1 MRTKKLLG
9 LNEKELYKEYS
20 NNCRCNYPGCE
31 CKAINS
37 HTYPQSYLRKFA
49 SSNFLY
55 ATDIESIVSTMFFK
69 SYNVDFVNK
78 VSVKRAGA
86 KPLFCSKHDS
96 DIFRVI
102 ESDEEVD
109 LDNYLLLFLYRVFIY
124 DYVLEKAV
132 KVPSVQTQ
140 ILKDKD
146 YAKKLS
152 EQDEDSYLFISNEIK
167 KILDKDYS
175 FRSYELLKV
184 KLDRVITQR
193 LENRINSLREE
204 FVLKYF
210 KINKKLDFAA
220 SGTMHFKASQVNTI
234 SNNPI
239 PSIYALVPDKKN
251 DCAYF
256 TILFTL
262 EEKENMDVL
271 ISRLEKEYEEY
282 ITGIND
288 VFIKDM
294 EFVLLDASQ
303 NVLINEILYE
313 KLKEDHK
320 LENLKKVY
328 HLLNYARN
336 KLIID
341 SDRIK
346 LRDEAYELLKGIEIV

>member
-175 FRSYELLKV
+175 FRSY
-184 KLDRVITQR
+184 
-193 LENRINSLREE
+193 
-204 FVLKYF
+204 
-210 KINKKLDFAA
+210 
-220 SGTMHFKASQVNTI
+220 
-234 SNNPI
+234 
-239 PSIYALVPDKKN
+239 
-251 DCAYF
+251 
-256 TILFTL
+256 
-262 EEKENMDVL
+262 
-271 ISRLEKEYEEY
+271 
-282 ITGIND
+282 
-288 VFIKDM
+288 
-294 EFVLLDASQ
+294 
-303 NVLINEILYE
+303 
-313 KLKEDHK
+313 
-320 LENLKKVY
+320 
-328 HLLNYARN
+328 
-336 KLIID
+336 
-341 SDRIK
+341 
-346 LRDEAYELLKGIEIV
+346 